1 MLKLKELKAMIPETG
16 KMDRV
21 PTYKKLRESGCEIVV
36 KEVID
41 QDTEVMV
48 YDNGLV
54 VYRNFRRITIF
65 PLHTCNSYSY
75 EDGNH
80 QNLVY
85 EKVFEDEA
93 WYLRLIL
100 EGEDRLAQNQRT
112 RDAFHRVVSYSAI
125 SEEWKLM
132 EDESMDLLQSVMRK
146 ETLDKLMLLL
156 NEQEKEILLAY
167 YVEGISQEQIAEAF
181 EVTQQN
187 ISYLIRAA
195 VKKSRRLLEDEP
207 DCAFRMRNKK

>member
-1 MLKLKELKAMIPETG
+1 M
-16 KMDRV
+16 
-21 PTYKKLRESGCEIVV
+21 
-36 KEVID
+36 
-41 QDTEVMV
+41 
-48 YDNGLV
+48 
-54 VYRNFRRITIF
+54 
-65 PLHTCNSYSY
+65 
-75 EDGNH
+75 
-80 QNLVY
+80 Y

-167 YVEGISQEQIAEAF
+167 YVEGISQEQIAEVF

-195 VKKSRRLLEDEP
+195 VKKSRRLLEEEP

>member
-1 MLKLKELKAMIPETG
+1 MLKLKELKAMVPETG

-21 PTYKKLRESGCEIVV
+21 PTYKKLRESGYEIVV

-80 QNLVY
+80 QNFVY
-85 EKVFEDEA
+85 EKVF
-93 WYLRLIL
+93 
-100 EGEDRLAQNQRT
+100 
-112 RDAFHRVVSYSAI
+112 
-125 SEEWKLM
+125 

-146 ETLDKLMLLL
+146 EALDKLMLLL

-195 VKKSRRLLEDEP
+195 VKKSRRLLEEEP